1 MPVLQIRDENGK
13 LVPILCIKG
22 ERGKSAYEQAKEGG
36 YQGTEEEFIAILNG
50 LINPVSPAD
59 VDPSHIDDRNNPH
72 KVTAEQVGAL
82 PKTGGEMEGAIKWND
97 GLTHII
103 GQSDGNFIIQNY
115 KASEEGH
122 DDFISFHNTLD
133 LAGALTFHRD
143 GKSYTIYGMHN
154 KPSAS
159 DVGAVSKKG
168 DTLTGALNFNNTG
181 DYFALTKTRTIGETD
196 HKLTLGVAASG
207 GATLEHYA
215 GDALDSRLELD
226 ANGLVLK
233 KSTGDTGTKFFGE
246 HNKPI
251 VTYTG
256 NGGSQT
262 IQVGGI
268 GNVAWFTSSDGI
280 QGFISSKG
288 FFGMNGSGS
297 PANLG
302 AYYAK
307 FENGVLTLTNSS
319 MCNGSAVEYTV
330 QVL

>member
-1 MPVLQIRDENGK
+1 MHVLKIRDKDGK
-13 LVPILCIKG
+13 LVPIPAIRG

-72 KVTAEQVGAL
+72 NVTAEQAGAL

-97 GLTHII
+97 GRTHII

-181 DYFALTKTRTIGETD
+181 DYFALTKTRTVGETD

-233 KSTGDTGTKFFGE
+233 KSTGDTGKKFFGE

-256 NGGSQT
+256 NSDSQT

-268 GNVAWFTSSDGI
+268 GTVAWLVTSNGV
-280 QGFISSKG
+280 QGLVSKHGLLGVTASGQISNQDS
-288 FFGMNGSGS
+288 SHIS
-297 PANLG
+297 
-302 AYYAK
+302 
-307 FENGVLTLTNSS
+307 FENGVLTLKNGGF
-319 MCNGSAVEYTV
+319 CNTAGHTYTI

>member
-1 MPVLQIRDENGK
+1 M
-13 LVPILCIKG
+13 
-22 ERGKSAYEQAKEGG
+22 
-36 YQGTEEEFIAILNG
+36 
-50 LINPVSPAD
+50 INPVNPAD
-59 VDPSHIDDRNNPH
+59 VDPSHIDDINNPH

-115 KASEEGH
+115 KASGEGH

-215 GDALDSRLELD
+215 GDVLDSRLELD

-256 NGGSQT
+256 NSADQT
-262 IQVGGI
+262 IQVGGM
-268 GNVAWFTSSDGI
+268 GNVAWLVTSNGV
-280 QGFISSKG
+280 QGLVSKHGLLGMTAGGQISNQDS
-288 FFGMNGSGS
+288 SHIS
-297 PANLG
+297 
-302 AYYAK
+302 
-307 FENGVLTLTNSS
+307 FENGVLTLKNGGF
-319 MCNGSAVEYTV
+319 CNTEGHTYTI